1 MAEQTNPFDKS
12 AQEGS
17 RFGFVADLAFVLC
30 FVWLVLWR
38 AELFAADVDSVW
50 GGGWPALILGGL
62 VAAAFAIG
70 LVRRRS
76 TGFLPVVLRWGLL
89 IACLILPAWIAL
101 SLADLRREM
110 TMQTASEELSASAQE
125 LQSTA
130 RSPETRREAQ
140 AAEEAAKALDTLGRA
155 LKAAE
160 ERGIEVPH
168 RDLGALGFDPAAVA
182 ALPPKTKKALEKA
195 AGIAE
200 VQAGKA
206 PAPSG
211 FSELMREFGLD
222 NPLVQKALLGLAAAT
237 LGPLLGLSPAL
248 VEAVLAALL
257 IDGDL
262 SLENI
267 LQVSVALAMSTTK
280 TGKLSAPKFKKNIK
294 LVRQG
299 AAVIEKIHGALE
311 KRGVGDSEAMR
322 TFKEVGN
329 KKSEKEAS
337 AACNKAIAEAR
348 ERRRTELND
357 QLRQACPELSPQE
370 IRDRIGGS

>member
-38 AELFAADVDSVW
+38 AELFAADRDSVW
-50 GGGWPALILGGL
+50 AGGWPALILGGL

-70 LVRRRS
+70 LARRRS

-101 SLADLRREM
+101 SLADLRPEM
-110 TMQTASEELSASAQE
+110 TMQTASEELRSSAREAQAA
-125 LQSTA
+125 A
-130 RSPETRREAQ
+130 RSPEALREAQ
-140 AAEEAAKALDTLGRA
+140 AAEETAKALETLGRA

-182 ALPPKTKKALEKA
+182 ALPPKTKKTLEKA

-200 VQAGKA
+200 VQAGKG

-222 NPLVQKALLGLAAAT
+222 NPVIQKALLGLAAAT
-237 LGPLLGLSPAL
+237 LGPLLGVSPAL
-248 VEAVLAALL
+248 VEAVLTALL

-262 SLENI
+262 TFENI

-280 TGKLSAPKFKKNIK
+280 TGKLSAPMFKKNIK

-311 KRGVGDSEAMR
+311 KRGVGETEGMR
-322 TFKEVGN
+322 ALKDAGRSS
-329 KKSEKEAS
+329 KSEPTS
-337 AACNKAIAEAR
+337 PACKKAIKAIEGGGERNKDALAR
-348 ERRRTELND
+348 
-357 QLRQACPELSPQE
+357 ACPELSPQ
-370 IRDRIGGS
+370 RIGEIIGGP

>member
-38 AELFAADVDSVW
+38 AELFAADPESVW
-50 GGGWPALILGGL
+50 AGGWPALILGGL

-70 LVRRRS
+70 LTRRRS
-76 TGFLPVVLRWGLL
+76 AGFLPVVLRWGLL

-101 SLADLRREM
+101 SLADLRPEV
-110 TMQTASEELSASAQE
+110 TTQTAAEALRSSAQE
-125 LQSTA
+125 AQATA
-130 RSPETRREAQ
+130 RSPEAQREAQ
-140 AAEEAAKALDTLGRA
+140 ATEETAKAVEALGRA

-182 ALPPKTKKALEKA
+182 ALPPKTKKTLEKA

-222 NPLVQKALLGLAAAT
+222 NPLIQKALLGLAAAT
-237 LGPLLGLSPAL
+237 LGPLLGVSPAL
-248 VEAVLAALL
+248 VQAVLTALL

-262 SLENI
+262 TFENI

-280 TGKLSAPKFKKNIK
+280 TGKLSAPMFKKNIK

-299 AAVIEKIHGALE
+299 AAVVEKIHGALQ
-311 KRGVGDSEAMR
+311 KRGVGETEGMR
-322 TFKEVGN
+322 ALKDAG
-329 KKSEKEAS
+329 KSSEKQLTTT
-337 AACNKAIAEAR
+337 CTKAIDAAHGRGETKVNDGL
-348 ERRRTELND
+348 RR
-357 QLRQACPELSPQE
+357 ACPELSPQSIE
-370 IRDRIGGS
+370 DRLGGE